1 MKQKI
6 IFITITV
13 LFSTALSAQRFQGGI
28 LGGIN
33 ATQIDGDYWGGYHK
47 GGLNFGA
54 FVTTNLR
61 DKWGGLME
69 IKYSAKGSSNASP
82 VDLQMISL
90 KYIDIPVLAT
100 YQIKNKLQIQGGLSF
115 NYMFNQM
122 LYDGDWYK
130 SDEKYN
136 KIESAIAAGVEYKV
150 LPNLGLNLRYCY
162 SFTPVLS
169 KYSTS
174 SGGGA
179 WFNNVLS
186 FSVYLNLGSTNQQ

>member
-1 MKQKI
+1 MKLKI
-6 IFITITV
+6 TFLSITV
-13 LFSTALSAQRFQGGI
+13 IFTTIIEAQRFQGGI

-54 FVTTNLR
+54 FVTTNLK

-82 VDLQMISL
+82 VELQMVSL
-90 KYIDIPVLAT
+90 RYIDIPVLAT
-100 YQIKNKLQIQGGLSF
+100 YQIKNKLQVQGGLSF
-115 NYMFNQM
+115 NYLFNQM
-122 LYDGDWYK
+122 LFDGDWYK
-130 SDEKYN
+130 SDRKYN
-136 KIESAIAAGVEYKV
+136 KIESAIAAGIEYKV
-150 LPNLGLNLRYCY
+150 LQNVGLNLRYCY

-174 SGGGA
+174 SNEGS

-186 FSVYLNLGSTNQQ
+186 FSVYLNINNN